1 MAYILPVM
9 TNEARSDVRSFLRQ
23 QNGFEA
29 FRAAHGSF
37 ASRDFSAGLMQ
48 ACIEAL
54 AVEAEV
60 TAILDRHASRATVG
74 AAVQAAIDVDNVR
87 HGEAVPMVETE
98 AEGVTLD
105 ERGLLSDSVLD
116 QLRPFVSDK
125 MLRSVEAALSPIVD
139 KALKPAV
146 VVERERVVERVV
158 DANGVAMPAAAAPAS
173 VTATS
178 TFGRVFNVRHAMSGL
193 PVKLWNASDAPRVD
207 PMYVVNAGD
216 MALMTASCERGE
228 NVWLGGPAGTGK
240 STMPEQYAA
249 RTGRPLTAISFS
261 RAIDQVEIIGQAWLT
276 GAGRMEWRDGVLT
289 AALRKPGTV
298 IVLDEI
304 MAAPPGMLFVIQTLL
319 SYRYMLIHST
329 GERVECATGVTF
341 VCADNTMGYGDETGM
356 YAGTMIGNAALV
368 DRMAAMVRVDYL
380 PADIEAQALA
390 NHTGAPRAA
399 CDRVVAFVN
408 GARKLP
414 GFESRPLSLRR
425 MVAFVN
431 KVADGF

>member
-1 MAYILPVM
+1 
-9 TNEARSDVRSFLRQ
+9 
-23 QNGFEA
+23 
-29 FRAAHGSF
+29 
-37 ASRDFSAGLMQ
+37 
-48 ACIEAL
+48 
-54 AVEAEV
+54 
-60 TAILDRHASRATVG
+60 
-74 AAVQAAIDVDNVR
+74 
-87 HGEAVPMVETE
+87 
-98 AEGVTLD
+98 
-105 ERGLLSDSVLD
+105 
-116 QLRPFVSDK
+116 
-125 MLRSVEAALSPIVD
+125 
-139 KALKPAV
+139 
-146 VVERERVVERVV
+146 
-158 DANGVAMPAAAAPAS
+158 
-173 VTATS
+173 
-178 TFGRVFNVRHAMSGL
+178 MSSL

-216 MALMTASCERGE
+216 MAMMVASCERGE

-249 RTGRPLTAISFS
+249 RTSRPLVAISFS

-276 GAGRMEWRDGVLT
+276 GAGKMEWRDGVLT

-329 GERVECATGVTF
+329 GERVECAAGVTF

-368 DRMAAMVRVDYL
+368 DRMAAMIRVDYL

-390 NHTGAPRAA
+390 NHTGAARPA

-431 KVADGF
+431 KVADGFSIPQAFEVAFLSRLPDAEREALRSHVRANFASDAFDAEMSGRAVAPKSDAPAQVGARNTFDPVE